1 MSPTNANLFWKRLF
15 CREYVT
21 IKMLLFLYYF
31 LDIVSHYCVLG
42 GEVKGGRCYHSI
54 FSRRRDAEIQFDI
67 FLKKHFTTKFTD
79 VNTAER
85 QMESESDTVE
95 K

>member
-1 MSPTNANLFWKRLF
+1 
-15 CREYVT
+15 
-21 IKMLLFLYYF
+21 
-31 LDIVSHYCVLG
+31 LG

-95 K
+95 KLNRFYLWTVSKINLHFKIIQRHGGVVLNTVIFGQRF

>member
-1 MSPTNANLFWKRLF
+1 MDTVIILFFQGEEMLKFNL
-15 CREYVT
+15 T
-21 IKMLLFLYYF
+21 
-31 LDIVSHYCVLG
+31 
-42 GEVKGGRCYHSI
+42 
-54 FSRRRDAEIQFDI
+54 

-95 K
+95 KLNRFYLWTVSKINLHFKIIQRHGGVVLNTVIFGQRF